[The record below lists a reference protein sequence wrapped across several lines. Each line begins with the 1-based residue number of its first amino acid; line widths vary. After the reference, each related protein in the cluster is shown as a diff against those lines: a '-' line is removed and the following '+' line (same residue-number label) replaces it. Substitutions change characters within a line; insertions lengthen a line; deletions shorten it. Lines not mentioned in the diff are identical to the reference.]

1 MSHSHNTL
9 QFPDPQ
15 KRKKK
20 AGSLRWVLLLV
31 LLLLAVTGGYYFST
45 TAFFAVDRFEVNG
58 NTEVSRERIIELCG
72 IAQGENIFAASLRRA
87 EYSLTVEPRIKS
99 ATVRRF
105 LPSTIKITVSER
117 QPAAYFSTGSGF
129 VCLDSQGVVLQRYS
143 TLAALDFT
151 LLLASE
157 AVAEGI
163 VPGSKIEGPSL
174 QDGLSVLAALPA
186 EAISEIYE
194 VNAANAEKIVI
205 FTKDRIEIRLG
216 DAEGVTG
223 KYKVAAEII
232 ANLKEA
238 DKLAG
243 LDYIDVSLPEKAVYY
258 YKSAN

>member
-9 QFPDPQ
+9 EFPDLQ
-15 KRKKK
+15 KRKKR
-20 AGSLRWVLLLV
+20 AGSLRWVLLLI

-72 IAQGENIFAASLRRA
+72 IAQGENI
-87 EYSLTVEPRIKS
+87 SLTVEPRIKA

-143 TLAALDFT
+143 TLAALDFP

-258 YKSAN
+258 YKPAN